1 MDFISNNNKAMIWGL
16 LQDSNIFEGIGNEKY
31 NLIQK
36 TFEETIHEIHRS
48 GTNIPLLEKN
58 KMAMNELI
66 TKINKERNNN
76 RPNNSNINSNNN
88 HSEKPL
94 EMIYTASDL
103 QNQRANEMSLK
114 LKEQQDSMN
123 TLMNPSKPKDVNFSD
138 TSLADDKPIGEEM
151 DKLIAERMASRE
163 RELEVPPITKET
175 EQWLNTNKDTAS
187 TTNST
192 SISIHREPMP
202 EKRVSFDSTTPMD
215 NMLPKTVTNTP
226 DINTNTSTNTSNNN
240 TNTSNNSIFSK
251 LKRKT
256 DNIVTDNSNIV
267 DELKIIKETQEQL
280 KNTCNQILEILQN
293 KNIA

>member
-16 LQDSNIFEGIGNEKY
+16 LQDSKIFEGIGNEKY

-76 RPNNSNINSNNN
+76 RPNNSNINSNNNN

-215 NMLPKTVTNTP
+215 NMLLKAVTNTP
-226 DINTNTSTNTSNNN
+226 DINTNTSTNTS
-240 TNTSNNSIFSK
+240 TNSIFNK

-256 DNIVTDNSNIV
+256 DNIVTDNNNIV

-293 KNIA
+293 KNIAYK

>member
-202 EKRVSFDSTTPMD
+202 EKEYR
-215 NMLPKTVTNTP
+215 L
-226 DINTNTSTNTSNNN
+226 IQRHQW
-240 TNTSNNSIFSK
+240 IICY
-251 LKRKT
+251 LK
-256 DNIVTDNSNIV
+256 
-267 DELKIIKETQEQL
+267 Q
-280 KNTCNQILEILQN
+280 
-293 KNIA
+293 

>member
-1 MDFISNNNKAMIWGL
+1 MDFISNNNKAMVWGL
-16 LQDSNIFEGIGNEKY
+16 LQDSNAFEGIENEKY

-36 TFEETIHEIHRS
+36 TFEETIHQIHRS

-76 RPNNSNINSNNN
+76 RPNNNSNNN
-88 HSEKPL
+88 NHIEKPL

-123 TLMNPSKPKDVNFSD
+123 TLMNPTKPKDVNFSD
-138 TSLADDKPIGEEM
+138 TSLGDDKPIGDEM

-175 EQWLNTNKDTAS
+175 EQWLNTNTDTV
-187 TTNST
+187 
-192 SISIHREPMP
+192 SISKEPVL
-202 EKRVSFDSTTPMD
+202 EKKVSFDSIPILDTIGD
-215 NMLPKTVTNTP
+215 NQVTNILPKSATKTIV
-226 DINTNTSTNTSNNN
+226 D
-240 TNTSNNSIFSK
+240 SIFSK
-251 LKRKT
+251 LKRKN
-256 DNIVTDNSNIV
+256 DNKDNKDSNNTTRNDSNTMSAGNNSNIV
-267 DELKIIKETQEQL
+267 DELKIIRETQEQL

>member
-16 LQDSNIFEGIGNEKY
+16 LQDSKIFEGIGNEKY

-215 NMLPKTVTNTP
+215 NMLLKAVTNTT
-226 DINTNTSTNTSNNN
+226 DINTNNNTNTSNNN

>member
-16 LQDSNIFEGIGNEKY
+16 LQDSKIFEGIGNEKY

-48 GTNIPLLEKN
+48 ETNIPLLEKN

-76 RPNNSNINSNNN
+76 RPNNSNINSNNNN

-215 NMLPKTVTNTP
+215 NMLLKAVTNTP
-226 DINTNTSTNTSNNN
+226 DINTNTSINTS
-240 TNTSNNSIFSK
+240 TDSIFSK

-280 KNTCNQILEILQN
+280 KNTCNQILELLQN

>member
-16 LQDSNIFEGIGNEKY
+16 LQDSKIFEGIGNEKY

-76 RPNNSNINSNNN
+76 RPNNSNINSNNNN

-215 NMLPKTVTNTP
+215 NMLLKAVTNTP
-226 DINTNTSTNTSNNN
+226 DINTNTSINTS
-240 TNTSNNSIFSK
+240 TNSIFSK

-280 KNTCNQILEILQN
+280 KNTCNQILELLQN

>member
-16 LQDSNIFEGIGNEKY
+16 LQDSKIFEGIGNEKY

-76 RPNNSNINSNNN
+76 RPNNSNINSNNNN

-192 SISIHREPMP
+192 STSIHRESIP
-202 EKRVSFDSTTPMD
+202 EKKVSFDSTTPMD
-215 NMLPKTVTNTP
+215 NMLLKAVTNTP
-226 DINTNTSTNTSNNN
+226 DINTNTSINTS
-240 TNTSNNSIFSK
+240 TNSIFSK

>member
-16 LQDSNIFEGIGNEKY
+16 LQDSKIFEGIGNEKY

-215 NMLPKTVTNTP
+215 NMSLKAVTNTP
-226 DINTNTSTNTSNNN
+226 DINTNPSTNTSNNN